1 MKTILAIYSS
11 VSGDNSVSNQ
21 LAKNWVQQQD
31 AHVIERDLATDTVP
45 HLDGAT
51 VGAFFT
57 PADQLTAEQSQQIAL
72 SNTLVEELKSADT
85 LVISAPMYNFN
96 VPSAL
101 KAWFDQVARVG
112 VTFRYGA
119 TGPEGLLTGKKAIVV
134 TSRGGI
140 YKDSGNDF
148 QVPYIKQFLGFI
160 GIKDVEVVYAEGV
173 SGGPEAKDVAVN
185 DAEQSLQVLSA

>member
-11 VSGDNSVSNQ
+11 VAGDNSVSNQ
-21 LAKNWVQQQD
+21 LAKNWIQQQD
-31 AHVIERDLATDTVP
+31 AQVIERDLTTHAVP

-57 PADQLTAEQSQQIAL
+57 PLDQLSDDQAQQLAL
-72 SNTLVEELKSADT
+72 SNTLVEELKAADT
-85 LVISAPMYNFN
+85 VVISAPMYNFN
-96 VPSAL
+96 IPSAL

-112 VTFRYGA
+112 VTFRYTE
-119 TGPEGLLTGKKAIVV
+119 TGPVGLLTGKKAIVV
-134 TSRGGI
+134 TTRGGL

-160 GIKDVEVVYAEGV
+160 GISDVEVVYAEGI
-173 SGGPEAKDVAVN
+173 SMGPEAKATAVN
-185 DAEQSLQVLSA
+185 DAERSLEALSA